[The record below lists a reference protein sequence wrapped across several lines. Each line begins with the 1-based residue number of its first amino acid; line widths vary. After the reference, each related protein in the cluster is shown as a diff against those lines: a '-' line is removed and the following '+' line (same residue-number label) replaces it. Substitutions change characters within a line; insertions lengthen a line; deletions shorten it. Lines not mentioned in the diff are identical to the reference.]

1 MAIDKQTLRQSFGSF
16 MTGVTIVTAMNDHDV
31 PVGFT
36 ANSFTSVSLDPAL
49 LLICIDKKSENID
62 TFTKGSGFAVNVL
75 SHHQQEISNRF
86 ASPIEDRFD
95 GVDWHKSDHNNPILS
110 DVTAYFD
117 CLLDQVIDAGDHYI
131 LLGLIKDCASSAVHG
146 LGYHRGHYF
155 SLNDELS

>member
-62 TFTKGSGFAVNVL
+62 TFTKGNGFAVNVL

-117 CLLDQVIDAGDHYI
+117 CLLDQVIDAGIIISFLAWSKIVRH
-131 LLGLIKDCASSAVHG
+131 LPFMVRLSPWPVFFAQWRAV
-146 LGYHRGHYF
+146 
-155 SLNDELS
+155 